1 MARMD
6 EVRRRRTENF
16 IRTMPD
22 GDTRERLVCNEC
34 GFINYENP
42 KVVVGSVCRWE
53 DRILLCR
60 RAINPRSGFWTL
72 PAGYMET
79 RESTMDGAM
88 REAWEE
94 ARARIRIRD
103 VLAVYTIRRL
113 SQVQV
118 IFRAELIASDVA
130 AGPESKEVAL
140 FRWDEIPWDEIA
152 FPSVHWALHHD
163 RAVLGQATIVTQ
175 TNPPGEFGDYAIETV
190 EGGL

>member
-1 MARMD
+1 MARMN
-6 EVRRRRTENF
+6 EPTRRRENF
-16 IRTMPD
+16 VRQVPE
-22 GDTRERLVCNEC
+22 GDQRERLVCTDC

-53 DRILLCR
+53 DRILMCR
-60 RAINPRSGFWTL
+60 RAINPRKGFWTI

-118 IFRAELIASDVA
+118 IFRAALVAPDVA
-130 AGPESKEVAL
+130 AGPESAEVAL
-140 FRWDEIPWDEIA
+140 FRWDEIPWDDIA
-152 FPSVHWALHHD
+152 FPSVHWALNHD
-163 RAVLGQATIVTQ
+163 KEALGQDAIVTQ
-175 TNPPGEFGDYAIETV
+175 TNPPGEYGDYAIETV